1 MRRYTSAVGQK
12 GSQLTVSAG
21 YARPRLGSSGPAQ
34 KINGKEPPAMV
45 NVEALAA
52 AAKSSGGNP
61 YLFPII
67 IVALFGLLYFVMI
80 RPQRNRQRQA
90 MQMQN
95 EIVPGQRVR
104 TTAGMYAT
112 VVSIEGDD
120 VLLEVA
126 AGVNVRYMRRAI
138 MYVVPDSTETFTPS
152 DGETVDGSGPAT
164 DGTPADAAGSGSED
178 GSPPKS

>member
-1 MRRYTSAVGQK
+1 M
-12 GSQLTVSAG
+12 
-21 YARPRLGSSGPAQ
+21 LG
-34 KINGKEPPAMV
+34 
-45 NVEALAA
+45 NVAILAA
-52 AAKSSGGNP
+52 GSTPSKGNP

-90 MQMQN
+90 AQMQN
-95 EIVPGQRVR
+95 EIMPGQRVR

-120 VLLEVA
+120 VVLEVA
-126 AGVNVRYMRRAI
+126 PGVNVRYMRRAI
-138 MYVVPDSTETFTPS
+138 MNVVPDGTETFTPS
-152 DGETVDGSGPAT
+152 DSETVDGSGPAT
-164 DGTPADAAGSGSED
+164 DGTPADAAGSGSSED